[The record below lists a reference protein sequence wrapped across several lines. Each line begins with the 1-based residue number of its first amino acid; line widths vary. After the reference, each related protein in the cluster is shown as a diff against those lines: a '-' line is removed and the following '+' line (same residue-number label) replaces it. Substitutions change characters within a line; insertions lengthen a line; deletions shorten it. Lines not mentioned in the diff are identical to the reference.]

1 MAGVFKYKTAD
12 ELREKAQEYFA
23 WADKNPIR
31 GSRIVTKDG
40 DGTIT
45 RDYQYPR
52 PYSLDGFRLF
62 AGIHQWSVFKESN
75 KGRDGFAE
83 VIDYIE
89 TTIRQQ
95 QVAGAMAGMYKENLV
110 ARLNGIADNVK
121 VQQAPAPNIV
131 DGFAKD

>member
-12 ELREKAQEYFA
+12 ELRERAQEYFA

-40 DGTIT
+40 GETIT

-52 PYSLDGFRLF
+52 PYSLDGFGLF
-62 AGIHQWSVFKESN
+62 AGIYDWAQFKQHN
-75 KGRDGFAE
+75 KGRDGFAD
-83 VIDYIE
+83 VINYIE
-89 TTIRQQ
+89 ATIRQQ

-110 ARLNGIADNVK
+110 ARLNGISENVK

-131 DGFAKD
+131 EGFAKD